1 MTVHP
6 GLRWSRSTAGQK
18 QKQPSGTEGEQ
29 RQSAGFEGLEKV
41 LAAVGFP
48 SIPPLARRGVLSDDL
63 FESPKDEKGT
73 VLSDIIPAP
82 TKRSSRDRIV
92 GSPPGVGA
100 PLLQLP
106 YPFTKPGSGQV
117 SSKDKVPFPPTS
129 AESLGGGSSKKAKK
143 KGSKT
148 TTATNLSGSGSGSGS
163 ENSSA
168 TTTTEEEEDEEEGE
182 EEEEE
187 DDEYEE
193 EPSTG
198 RASGSMSSLGQPIP
212 PSRYPFNIRRPG
224 ARGNSMSSHGT
235 RSMMS
240 QSTGNRESTDS
251 PRSPIST
258 NSERGRSSLSQG
270 SIAGIPMPLRHPH
283 PQQHGRARAETEY
296 IRRPSGA
303 GSTPPPIALG
313 TVEFPSVSRRKRV
326 DSGVPGVIVNPS
338 IIYGEGIS
346 TDDEDIP
353 HDIELVG
360 DDDEEQDDEEDDE
373 HGERADRVGLLS
385 VASSPRTSL
394 LGRRTS
400 SHRLSLPG
408 SGSGSRAS
416 SKSRSRAHSGN
427 SRSSRSYSRPGSPT
441 RVLRE
446 RASSLGVSL
455 RSRANSIV
463 QNVVGAASMTSL
475 ELPGMRSRAN
485 SSMARL
491 EEENT
496 GVHASSGVILAGGS
510 GGSGSGS
517 SGSGSVRLTSLGAAP
532 DAEEYSSSS
541 GGTHSRSGSESV
553 NGENYTFG
561 RPMPFLRPQQPTPQ
575 VHVEGEEVRSLE
587 NDNHEDE
594 HQAQLPERQP
604 RRISPPSRLREEIS
618 ISSLGSDQFY
628 SPPSERT
635 ASPVDP
641 GAVTPLPSQEPEQ
654 DQQSRVGID
663 IPWSQR
669 MLEPPAQRWGGGR
682 GAERESSSSPDMIST
697 AAGSF
702 VTAATTLGG
711 GSTTTA
717 TPSFAGQTESSSWEA
732 AGHRRVPTGGMV
744 ERPGEDMGA
753 GGDAW
758 RIV

>member
-6 GLRWSRSTAGQK
+6 GLRWSRSTAEQK
-18 QKQPSGTEGEQ
+18 QKQPSGTEREQ
-29 RQSAGFEGLEKV
+29 KHSAGFEGLEKV

-82 TKRSSRDRIV
+82 TKRGSRDRIV

-100 PLLQLP
+100 PLMQLP

-148 TTATNLSGSGSGSGS
+148 TTATNLSGSSG

-168 TTTTEEEEDEEEGE
+168 STTTEEEEDEEE
-182 EEEEE
+182 E
-187 DDEYEE
+187 DDDEDEDGEYEE

-224 ARGNSMSSHGT
+224 GRGNSMSSHGT

-251 PRSPIST
+251 PRSPMSS

-270 SIAGIPMPLRHPH
+270 SIAGIPMPPRHPH
-283 PQQHGRARAETEY
+283 PQQHGRGRAETH

-326 DSGVPGVIVNPS
+326 DSGVPGIIVNPS
-338 IIYGEGIS
+338 IVYGEGLS
-346 TDDEDIP
+346 TDDDDIP
-353 HDIELVG
+353 HDIEVVG

-373 HGERADRVGLLS
+373 QGEKADRVGLLS

-400 SHRLSLPG
+400 SQRLSLPG

-416 SKSRSRAHSGN
+416 SKSRSRASTGN
-427 SRSSRSYSRPGSPT
+427 SRSSRSQSRPESPT
-441 RVLRE
+441 RALRE

-455 RSRANSIV
+455 RSRANSMM
-463 QNVVGAASMTSL
+463 QSVVGAASMTSL

-510 GGSGSGS
+510 DGSGS
-517 SGSGSVRLTSLGAAP
+517 SGSGRVRLTGLGATP
-532 DAEEYSSSS
+532 DAEEYYSSS

-553 NGENYTFG
+553 NGENHTFG

-587 NDNHEDE
+587 DDNHEDE
-594 HQAQLPERQP
+594 HQTQLPQSHP

-628 SPPSERT
+628 SQPSERT

-654 DQQSRVGID
+654 NQESRAGID

-669 MLEPPAQRWGGGR
+669 MLEPPAQRWRVGR
-682 GAERESSSSPDMIST
+682 GAERGSSSSSPDMIST

-711 GSTTTA
+711 ESTTTA
-717 TPSFAGQTESSSWEA
+717 TPSIAGQTESSSWEA

-744 ERPGEDMGA
+744 ERPGENMGA
-753 GGDAW
+753 SGDAW

>member
-6 GLRWSRSTAGQK
+6 GLRWSRSTAERK
-18 QKQPSGTEGEQ
+18 QKQPSGTEAEQ
-29 RQSAGFEGLEKV
+29 RHSAGFEGLEKV

-48 SIPPLARRGVLSDDL
+48 SIPPPARRGALSDDL
-63 FESPKDEKGT
+63 FEGPKDEKGT

-100 PLLQLP
+100 PLMQLP

-129 AESLGGGSSKKAKK
+129 VESLGEGSSKKAKK

-148 TTATNLSGSGSGSGS
+148 TTATNLSGSGS
-163 ENSSA
+163 EKSSA
-168 TTTTEEEEDEEEGE
+168 TTTTEEEEDDEEE

-187 DDEYEE
+187 DGEYEE
-193 EPSTG
+193 GPSTG

-212 PSRYPFNIRRPG
+212 PSRYPFNVRRSSG
-224 ARGNSMSSHGT
+224 RGNSMSSHGT
-235 RSMMS
+235 RSIMS

-251 PRSPIST
+251 PRSPISS

-283 PQQHGRARAETEY
+283 PQQYGRRRAETHH

-303 GSTPPPIALG
+303 GSTPPPVALG
-313 TVEFPSVSRRKRV
+313 TVEFPSVSKRKRV

-338 IIYGEGIS
+338 IVYGEGLS

-353 HDIELVG
+353 HDIEVVG

-373 HGERADRVGLLS
+373 QGEKADRVGLLS

-400 SHRLSLPG
+400 SQRLSLPG

-416 SKSRSRAHSGN
+416 SKSRSRTNSGN
-427 SRSSRSYSRPGSPT
+427 SRSSRSHSRPESPT

-455 RSRANSIV
+455 RSRANSMM
-463 QNVVGAASMTSL
+463 QSVVGAASMTSL

-510 GGSGSGS
+510 GS
-517 SGSGSVRLTSLGAAP
+517 SESDRVRHAGLGAAP
-532 DAEEYSSSS
+532 DAEEYYSSS

-553 NGENYTFG
+553 NGENHTFG
-561 RPMPFLRPQQPTPQ
+561 RPMPFLRPQQLAPQ
-575 VHVEGEEVRSLE
+575 VHVGGEAVRSLE
-587 NDNHEDE
+587 DDSHEDE
-594 HQAQLPERQP
+594 HQTQLPEPQT

-628 SPPSERT
+628 SQPSGT

-641 GAVTPLPSQEPEQ
+641 GSTTPLRSQEPEQ
-654 DQQSRVGID
+654 NEESRVGID

-669 MLEPPAQRWGGGR
+669 TLEPPVQRWGVGR
-682 GAERESSSSPDMIST
+682 GAERRSSSSSPDMIST

-702 VTAATTLGG
+702 VTAAATLG

-717 TPSFAGQTESSSWEA
+717 TPSIAGQTESSSWEA

-753 GGDAW
+753 SGGAW